1 VECICKSAF
10 STDLLKELEIT
21 GLGTLVSIQKHD
33 EIDIITIDIGPL
45 EIPQYP
51 VAKVNRIERVE
62 IEATENGIPTVFC
75 REDFPI
81 VPHLNVFPNGKK
93 TLCLFDVSFEDVKYM
108 FNANMFLRRIVY
120 WFEKTARGQLHQPDQ
135 PLEPYF
141 QITPDVLVLPLRY
154 NATPFVRL
162 KKVQMPQGVLY
173 QEMPLKSTF
182 DGRVY
187 IVLPVKIEKVL
198 SDNIIN
204 KIPST
209 LGELDAAF
217 DESVVGQLEKYIQKI
232 WQVKQ
237 TPYDCF
243 LLGTL

>member
-1 VECICKSAF
+1 
-10 STDLLKELEIT
+10 
-21 GLGTLVSIQKHD
+21 
-33 EIDIITIDIGPL
+33 
-45 EIPQYP
+45 
-51 VAKVNRIERVE
+51 
-62 IEATENGIPTVFC
+62 
-75 REDFPI
+75 
-81 VPHLNVFPNGKK
+81 
-93 TLCLFDVSFEDVKYM
+93 
-108 FNANMFLRRIVY
+108 
-120 WFEKTARGQLHQPDQ
+120 
-135 PLEPYF
+135 
-141 QITPDVLVLPLRY
+141 
-154 NATPFVRL
+154 
-162 KKVQMPQGVLY
+162 MPQGVLY

-237 TPYDCF
+237 TPYYSADTILC
-243 LLGTL
+243 